1 MPYIIYPLL
10 LNHYHKN
17 DRFSIFDKFLNNIDN
32 NKKKVSD
39 YIKKSYKNNDTI
51 IKIFNGN

>member
-17 DRFSIFDKFLNNIDN
+17 ERFSIFDSFLNDIEN

-39 YIKKSYKNNDTI
+39 YIKESYKDNYVI
-51 IKIFNGN
+51 IRIFNGM